1 MKSTFTRI
9 LAMLLCLVL
18 TFGLCAG
25 MVQATAAEN
34 ATAKLAKENTS
45 NLQVAEAQ
53 QVPEIAAEAVA
64 GTTYTAAGTTEEAM
78 EEIESLICTYVNP
91 IYGDTAEKTYPELN
105 SSNTVATPSTYHTTL
120 ASCKKEIVSNLI
132 ARKTSFEVGYR
143 TTTAFN
149 QSTFNTFVYSFDD
162 HDISNPKAGDY
173 LMWNGLNCSAG
184 TSGYMDGSY
193 YMYTITITAS
203 YYTTATQEKAVDTE
217 VARLLNTLPVKG
229 VSDYKKVK
237 AVYDYMCANIVYD
250 YDGLNAGTNYCHTAH
265 SAFIAHKTVC
275 QGYASMFYRMMLEL
289 GIDARVIAG
298 DANSYSTGPDY
309 GNDEHGWNIVK
320 LNGKYYNLDSTWDA
334 GVSPSNYEY
343 FLVCDANFP
352 NHQPWSEYK
361 TSSFTSQYPKATKDF
376 NPATDDTAPAK
387 SGWVLENNKWYYYQ
401 NGVKKT
407 GWLAYGSDW
416 YYLDGNGAMMTG
428 WLQYGS
434 TWYYFLSDGKMATGK
449 VTIGNE
455 VHIFDANGVW
465 KGKDASATVTAGWKQ
480 EGGKWYYYKNGAK
493 VTGWLDLNGTWYY
506 FKTSGE
512 MVTGWLA
519 YGPVWYY
526 FNGNGD
532 MRLGWLTYG
541 GKTYYFD
548 KATTNYGRMAV
559 NKWIQDSGKWYYFD
573 ANGYMV
579 TGTVTI
585 DGKQH
590 KFSSTGVWE
599 GEVVTTTNGWKQENG
614 KWYYYENGAKVK
626 GWKTISGKTY
636 YFDSTG
642 AMKTGWLN
650 LNGNYYYLG
659 TDGVMVTGFQEI
671 GGKWYAFNNSG
682 RMLTGWIEDSD
693 GNTYYANS
701 DGSIHFG
708 WLYLGGEYYFFDN
721 DGVMAIGWWE
731 IDGEIYYFDHNSST
745 LGQMWYSIWITT
757 PDGSV
762 YYAGSDG
769 ALYRGGWYTIGGK
782 SYYFYSDGECSNPPS
797 FY

>member
-1 MKSTFTRI
+1 MKHTFTRS
-9 LAMLLCLVL
+9 LSMLLFLVL

-25 MVQATAAEN
+25 MVQATAAESAKVAN
-34 ATAKLAKENTS
+34 AEKAITEKKTASTNKLEIVASETNTPVS
-45 NLQVAEAQ
+45 SPNEGLLT
-53 QVPEIAAEAVA
+53 PYR
-64 GTTYTAAGTTEEAM
+64 G
-78 EEIESLICTYVNP
+78 VNP
-91 IYGDTAEKTYPELN
+91 IYG
-105 SSNTVATPSTYHTTL
+105 NTVERDSTMLASAASLATPSTYHTSV
-120 ASCKKEIVSNLI
+120 ASLLKE
-132 ARKTSFEVGYR
+132 ARQQAVVRDGYFELGLKTTEDLR
-143 TTTAFN
+143 TTIIQTINDGLYAH
-149 QSTFNTFVYSFDD
+149 TG
-162 HDISNPKAGDY
+162 NPKEGDY
-173 LMWNGLNCSAG
+173 ILWNGSVFDYDG
-184 TSGYMDGSY
+184 TWSY
-193 YMYTITITAS
+193 NSSNRYYTYEIQIAAS
-203 YYTTATQEKAVDTE
+203 YYTSAAQEQAVDAE
-217 VARLLNTLPVKG
+217 VKRLLNTLPVSG

-237 AVYDYMCANIVYD
+237 AVYDYMCKNIVYD
-250 YDGLNAGTNYCHTAH
+250 YAGLNAGSSYCHTSH

-275 QGYASMFYRMMLEL
+275 QGYASMFYRMMLEM
-289 GIDARVIAG
+289 GIDCRLIAG

-320 LNGKYYNLDSTWDA
+320 LNGKYYNLDATWDA
-334 GVSPSNYEY
+334 EAHPNGQNYEF

-352 NHQPWSEYK
+352 RHQPWSQYM
-361 TSSFTSQYPKATKDF
+361 TSTFKSQYPKATKDF

-434 TWYYFLSDGKMATGK
+434 IWYYFLSDGKMATGK

-455 VHIFDANGVW
+455 VHIFDASGVW

-512 MVTGWLA
+512 MVTGWLE

-526 FNGNGD
+526 FNTNGD

-541 GKTYYFD
+541 GKNYYFD

-559 NKWIQDSGKWYYFD
+559 NKWIQDSNNWYYFD

-585 DGKQH
+585 GGKQH

-599 GEVVTTTNGWKQENG
+599 GEVVTTADGWKQESG
-614 KWYYYENGAKVK
+614 KWYYYKNGAKVK
-626 GWKTISGKTY
+626 GWQTISGSTY

-650 LNGNYYYLG
+650 LSGSYYYF
-659 TDGVMVTGFQEI
+659 DANGVMQTGFQEI

-693 GNTYYANS
+693 GNTYYAKS
-701 DGSIHFG
+701 DGTIHFG
-708 WLYLGGEYYFFDN
+708 WLSLGGEYYFFDN

-731 IDGEIYYFDHNSST
+731 IDGEIYYFDHNNAT

-762 YYAGSDG
+762 YYAGPDG